1 MKPSI
6 DLLIKNGLIVSMD
19 DANRVIEDGAV
30 AVQGAEIIDVGTTS
44 DLHAKYEAQEEID
57 ADQHIVMPG
66 LINAHTHLAMTLFR
80 GFADD
85 LPLDPF
91 LARVWEAEGRFIRPD
106 TVTIGTRLAF
116 AEMIRGGTTM
126 AMDMYWFPEAS
137 ADVASAAG
145 FRLINGPIFVDFD
158 GPDGIPAA
166 ERAQRGREFFQR
178 YAENPFI
185 LPCVLPHG
193 TYTVSPDI
201 LTQAWELAVECEAL
215 FHTHASETADEVN
228 TVRERYGTTPPQ
240 HLDHLGLLTPRTS
253 LAHCVHLSDDD
264 IQLIADRGAAV
275 VHCPISNLKMASG
288 IAPLQQMH
296 AAGIPVLLGT
306 DGAATGN
313 DLDLWKQMRIAAI
326 LHRGVHHDPTFNP
339 AEQVVAAV
347 TRQSAEALGIGDRF
361 GSIESGKFA
370 DLILIDLN
378 SVHLVPMYDVFS
390 HLVYAVGREDVATV
404 IIHGK
409 VVMRQRELLT
419 IDEAET
425 VARTRELAVRFAEAM
440 PLQ

>member
-1 MKPSI
+1 MTQSI

-19 DANRVIEDGAV
+19 NDNRVIEDGAV
-30 AVQGAEIIDVGTTS
+30 AIQGAEIVDVGTTA
-44 DLHAKYEAQEEID
+44 DMQAKYKAKEVID
-57 ADQHIVMPG
+57 AGQHIVMPG

-106 TVTIGTRLAF
+106 TVEIGTRLAF

-126 AMDMYWFPEAS
+126 ALDMYWFPESS
-137 ADVASAAG
+137 AEVASAVG

-166 ERAQRGREFFQR
+166 ERAPRGREFFQR

-201 LTQAWELAVECEAL
+201 LTQAWELAGEFETL
-215 FHTHASETADEVN
+215 YHTHASETANEVA
-228 TVRERYGTTPPQ
+228 TVLERYGKTPPE

-253 LAHCVHLSDDD
+253 LAHCVHLNEAD
-264 IQLIADRGAAV
+264 IEIVAERGAAV

-288 IAPLQQMH
+288 IAPLPQMH
-296 AAGIPVLLGT
+296 AAGVPVLLGT
-306 DGAATGN
+306 DGSATGN
-313 DLDLWKQMRIAAI
+313 DLDMWKHMRIAAI
-326 LHRGVHHDPTFNP
+326 LHRGVQYDPTLNP
-339 AEQVVAAV
+339 AEKVVRTV
-347 TRQSAEALGIGDRF
+347 TREAAEALGIGDRF
-361 GSIESGKFA
+361 GSIENGKLA
-370 DLILIDLN
+370 DLILIDLRN
-378 SVHLVPMYDVFS
+378 VHLVPMYDVFS
-390 HLVYAVGREDVATV
+390 HLVYAVGREDVSTV

-409 VVMRQRELLT
+409 VVMNRRELLT

-425 VARTRELAVRFAEAM
+425 VARTHQLAAKFAKAM

>member
-6 DLLIKNGLIVSMD
+6 DLLIENGLIVTMD

-30 AVQGAEIIDVGTTS
+30 AIREAEIIDVGTTS
-44 DLHAKYEAQEEID
+44 ELHAKYAAKAEID
-57 ADQHIVMPG
+57 AGEHIVMPG
-66 LINAHTHLAMTLFR
+66 LINAHSHLAMTLFR

-126 AMDMYWFPEAS
+126 ALDMYWFPEAS
-137 ADVASAAG
+137 ADVASETG

-166 ERAQRGREFFQR
+166 ERAPRGREFFQR
-178 YAENPFI
+178 YVDNPFI

-193 TYTVSPDI
+193 TYTVSPDV
-201 LTQAWELAVECEAL
+201 LKQAWELAVDCNAH
-215 FHTHASETADEVN
+215 FHTHASETADEVS
-228 TVRERYGTTPPQ
+228 TVRERYGMTPPQ
-240 HLDHLGLLTPRTS
+240 HLDHLGLLSPRTS

-264 IQLIADRGAAV
+264 IRLIAERGAAA
-275 VHCPISNLKMASG
+275 VHCPISNLKMGSG
-288 IAPLQQMH
+288 IAPLPKMH

-313 DLDLWKQMRIAAI
+313 DLDMWKQMRLAAI
-326 LHRGVHHDPTFNP
+326 LHRGVNHDPTFNS
-339 AEQVVAAV
+339 AENVVACA
-347 TRQSAEALGIGDRF
+347 TRQAAAALGIGDRF
-361 GSIESGKFA
+361 GSLETGKFA
-370 DLILIDLN
+370 DLILIDLG
-378 SVHLVPMYDVFS
+378 SEHLVPMYDVFS
-390 HLVYAVGREDVATV
+390 HLVYAVGREDVSTV
-404 IIHGK
+404 IIHGRL
-409 VVMRQRELLT
+409 VMRQRELLT
-419 IDEAET
+419 IDEAEIM
-425 VARTRELAVRFAEAM
+425 ARTRELAAGYAETM
-440 PLQ
+440 PLP

>member
-1 MKPSI
+1 MKKSI
-6 DLLIKNGLIVSMD
+6 ELLIKNGMIVTM
-19 DANRVIEDGAV
+19 NETNHVIEDGAV
-30 AVQGAEIIDVGTTS
+30 AIQDAEIIDVGTTS
-44 DLHAKYEAQEEID
+44 DLDAKYEVKEEID
-57 ADQHIVMPG
+57 AGQHIVMPG

-106 TVTIGTRLAF
+106 TVEIGTRLAF

-126 AMDMYWFPEAS
+126 ALDMYWFPEAS
-137 ADVASAAG
+137 AEVASSVG

-158 GPDGIPAA
+158 GPDGIPAV
-166 ERAQRGREFFQR
+166 ERAQRGRELFQR
-178 YAENPFI
+178 YTENPFI

-201 LTQAWELAVECEAL
+201 LTQAWELAGEFETL
-215 FHTHASETADEVN
+215 FHTHASETADEVA
-228 TVRERYGTTPPQ
+228 TVRERYGKTPPE

-253 LAHCVHLSDDD
+253 LAHCVHLNEAD
-264 IQLIADRGAAV
+264 IEIVAERGATV

-288 IAPLQQMH
+288 IAPLPQMH
-296 AAGIPVLLGT
+296 AAGVPVLLGT
-306 DGAATGN
+306 DGSATGN
-313 DLDLWKQMRIAAI
+313 DLDMWKHMRIAAI
-326 LHRGVHHDPTFNP
+326 LHRGVHYDPTFNP
-339 AEQVVAAV
+339 AEKVVRTV
-347 TRQSAEALGIGDRF
+347 TREAAEALGIGDRF
-361 GSIESGKFA
+361 GSIEAGKFA

-378 SVHLVPMYDVFS
+378 SVHLAPMYDVFS
-390 HLVYAVGREDVATV
+390 HLVYAVGREDVSTV

-409 VVMRQRELLT
+409 VIMRQRELLT

-425 VARTRELAVRFAEAM
+425 VARTRELAAKFAEAM
-440 PLQ
+440 PLS

>member
-1 MKPSI
+1 MTQPI
-6 DLLIKNGLIVSMD
+6 DILIKNGLIVTMD
-19 DANRVIEDGAV
+19 DANQVIEDGAV
-30 AVQGAEIIDVGTTS
+30 AIRGADIIDVGDTA
-44 DLHAKYEAQEEID
+44 DLRTKYKAKEEID
-57 ADQHIVMPG
+57 TEQHIVMPG

-106 TVTIGTRLAF
+106 TVEIGTRLAF

-126 AMDMYWFPEAS
+126 ALDMYWFPEAS
-137 ADVASAAG
+137 ADMASSAG

-166 ERAQRGREFFQR
+166 ERAQRGRDFFQR
-178 YAENPFI
+178 YAENPYI

-201 LTQAWELAVECEAL
+201 LTQAWELAGEFDAL
-215 FHTHASETADEVN
+215 FHTHASETADEVA
-228 TVRERYGTTPPQ
+228 TVRERYGKTPPQ

-253 LAHCVHLSDDD
+253 LAHCVHLNEGD
-264 IQLIADRGAAV
+264 IQLIAERGAAA
-275 VHCPISNLKMASG
+275 VHCPISNLKMGSG
-288 IAPLQQMH
+288 IAPLPQMH
-296 AAGIPVLLGT
+296 AAGVSVLIGT

-313 DLDLWKQMRIAAI
+313 DLDMWKQMRTAAI
-326 LHRGVHHDPTFNP
+326 VHRGVHQDPTFNP
-339 AEQVVAAV
+339 TEKVVSAV
-347 TRQSAEALGIGDRF
+347 TSRAAEALGIGDRF
-361 GSIESGKFA
+361 GSIETGKFA
-370 DLILIDLN
+370 DLILIDLRG
-378 SVHLVPMYDVFS
+378 VHLVPMYDVFS
-390 HLVYAVGREDVATV
+390 HLVYTVGREDVKTV
-404 IIHGK
+404 IIHGR

-425 VARTRELAVRFAEAM
+425 VARTRELAAKFAEAM
-440 PLQ
+440 PLS

>member
-6 DLLIKNGLIVSMD
+6 DLLIENGLIVTMD
-19 DANRVIEDGAV
+19 DSSYVIEDGAV
-30 AVQGAEIIDVGTTS
+30 AILGVEIIDVGTTS
-44 DLHAKYEAQEEID
+44 DLHAKYEAKEEID
-57 ADQHIVMPG
+57 AEQHIVMPG

-116 AEMIRGGTTM
+116 AEMIHGGTTM
-126 AMDMYWFPEAS
+126 ALDMYWFPEAS
-137 ADVASAAG
+137 ADVASAVG
-145 FRLINGPIFVDFD
+145 FRLINGPIFIDFD
-158 GPDGIPAA
+158 GPDGISAS
-166 ERAQRGREFFQR
+166 ERAQRGRDFFQR

-193 TYTVSPDI
+193 TYTVSPEI
-201 LTQAWELAVECEAL
+201 LKQAWELAEEFEAL
-215 FHTHASETADEVN
+215 FHTHASETTDEVS
-228 TVRERYGTTPPQ
+228 TVRERYGMTPPQ

-253 LAHCVHLSDDD
+253 LAHCVHLSVDD
-264 IQLIADRGAAV
+264 IQLIAEHGTAV
-275 VHCPISNLKMASG
+275 VHCPISNLKMGAG
-288 IAPLQQMH
+288 IAPLPQMH

-306 DGAATGN
+306 DGSSTSN
-313 DLDLWKQMRIAAI
+313 DLDMWKQMRLAAI
-326 LHRGVHHDPTFNP
+326 LHRGVHLDPTFNP

-347 TRQSAEALGIGDRF
+347 TRSAAKALNIGDRF

-370 DLILIDLN
+370 DLILIDLS

-390 HLVYAVGREDVATV
+390 HLVYAVGREDVDTV
-404 IIHGK
+404 IIHGQ
-409 VVMRQRELLT
+409 VVMHQHELLT

-425 VARTRELAVRFAEAM
+425 AARTRELAAEFAEAM
-440 PLQ
+440 PLP